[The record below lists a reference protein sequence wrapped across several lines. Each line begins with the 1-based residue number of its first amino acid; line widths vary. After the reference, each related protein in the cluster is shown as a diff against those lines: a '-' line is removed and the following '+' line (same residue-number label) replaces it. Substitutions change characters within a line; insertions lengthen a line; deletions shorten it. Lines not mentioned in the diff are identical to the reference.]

1 MSKAVRL
8 PVFEPVAGRW
18 SSHFNSI
25 FGEYIVLVCLEKN
38 FKSSKLPLD
47 VSTLPDNIYKKP

>member
-38 FKSSKLPLD
+38 FKSSKLPVDIYL
-47 VSTLPDNIYKKP
+47 LPESLTNKP